1 MLQIQTRNK
10 AKNKN
15 KDSPHP
21 RSEVKSYIFF
31 FPLVGFGIVN
41 LPFTIIQINQD
52 WQEILFQDIHLV
64 VPPSHAQIYWLPP
77 LANVHAIYHYVSFF
91 AAKPNTD
98 RPVTEKSKMDVF
110 PPPKKIPFFNYY
122 ITVPSFI
129 HLRYAKHSFRFFFPL
144 FLSFFCLSLIN
155 TYCFAPFFHEFGWF
169 FVPNSRRKAPLLFLL
184 LDVLYLA
191 ILLVPFVCPDWCLWT
206 SNIPPRHVTILAF
219 DPSFPFLF
227 RVYLYKPFFLRF
239 FFLYPFTPIWLV
251 SSFLLFR
258 IIYVFFFCLYLYNVI
273 SFFLLF
279 FLLLL

>member
-129 HLRYAKHSFRFFFPL
+129 HLRYAKHSFRFFFPSS
-144 FLSFFCLSLIN
+144 FLSFAYLSSILIASLLSFMN
-155 TYCFAPFFHEFGWF
+155 SAGFSFQIPAGRHPFFFYSLTSFIWL
-169 FVPNSRRKAPLLFLL
+169 SYLCLLFALTGAYGHL
-184 LDVLYLA
+184 
-191 ILLVPFVCPDWCLWT
+191 IFPLVM
-206 SNIPPRHVTILAF
+206 
-219 DPSFPFLF
+219 
-227 RVYLYKPFFLRF
+227 
-239 FFLYPFTPIWLV
+239 
-251 SSFLLFR
+251 
-258 IIYVFFFCLYLYNVI
+258 
-273 SFFLLF
+273 
-279 FLLLL
+279 

>member
-21 RSEVKSYIFF
+21 RGEVKSYIFF

-110 PPPKKIPFFNYY
+110 PPKKKFLSSIIILQYHLSFILDMQNIPFG
-122 ITVPSFI
+122 
-129 HLRYAKHSFRFFFPL
+129 FFFPL
-144 FLSFFCLSLIN
+144 
-155 TYCFAPFFHEFGWF
+155 P
-169 FVPNSRRKAPLLFLL
+169 
-184 LDVLYLA
+184 
-191 ILLVPFVCPDWCLWT
+191 
-206 SNIPPRHVTILAF
+206 
-219 DPSFPFLF
+219 
-227 RVYLYKPFFLRF
+227 
-239 FFLYPFTPIWLV
+239 
-251 SSFLLFR
+251 
-258 IIYVFFFCLYLYNVI
+258 
-273 SFFLLF
+273 F
-279 FLLLL
+279 FLLLISHQYLLLRSFLSWIRLVFRSKFPQEGTPSFFAPWRPLFGYPTCAFCLPWLVLMDI